1 MQNVFLHDPKKSLA
15 WLKEL
20 LKGFSK
26 KYLIST
32 LKFEKQFSGGWR
44 LTVFMEEK

>member
-1 MQNVFLHDPKKSLA
+1 MQNVFLHGHKESLA

-26 KYLIST
+26 KYLVAT
-32 LKFEKQFSGGWR
+32 LKFEKQMQGGWR
-44 LTVFMEEK
+44 LTVFFEDK

>member
-1 MQNVFLHDPKKSLA
+1 MQNVFLHDHKESLA

-26 KYLIST
+26 KFEISS
-32 LKFEKQFSGGWR
+32 LKFENTSSGWR
-44 LTVFMEEK
+44 LTVFIEEK